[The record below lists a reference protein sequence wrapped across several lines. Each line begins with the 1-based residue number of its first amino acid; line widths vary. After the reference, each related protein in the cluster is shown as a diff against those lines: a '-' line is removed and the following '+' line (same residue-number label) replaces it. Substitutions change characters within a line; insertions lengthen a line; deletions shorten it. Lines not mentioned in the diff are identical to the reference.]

1 MPAMKVLLSAL
12 ICSSILTAPASPP
25 AATQNHYRTISTTS
39 PRPLAMGGA
48 FISVRDD
55 LSALSWNPAAFI
67 ISDKE
72 LTHQF
77 RITFNPIIATALLY
91 DDHRDVGDIIA
102 ALGAAIKAITYSHRW
117 AEVGLLLWEEPLFDP
132 RSSPNGRFLQSK
144 RILEH
149 NRHSLGLRIRL
160 APTVSL
166 GCTANLY
173 KIQDREGH
181 STLAGGGNYGVL
193 LRPARH
199 LEVGLAYFDFPS
211 GLEDLRL
218 DFEGLQDES
227 VNAGVSLHP
236 DDHTIVAVGLRDAAE
251 GDKIG
256 WDKFRFGVER
266 TFMNLAA
273 LRFGYFQSRRG
284 QNDVYSFGLALKHR
298 GKRAAS
304 FPPLGFKAIE
314 AQYALLLE
322 EGQEG
327 KSRWHLLSLLFT
339 I

>member
-1 MPAMKVLLSAL
+1 MPAMKVILSAL
-12 ICSSILTAPASPP
+12 ICSSILATPASPR
-25 AATQNHYRTISTTS
+25 AAIQNHYRTISTTS

-67 ISDKE
+67 LSDKE

-77 RITFNPIIATALLY
+77 RVYFNPIIATVLLY

-102 ALGAAIKAITYSHRW
+102 ALGAAVKAITYSHRW
-117 AEVGLLLWEEPLFDP
+117 AEIGLLLWEEPLFDP
-132 RSSPNGRFLQSK
+132 LSSPNGRFLQSK

-149 NRHSLGLRIRL
+149 HRQSLGLRIRL

-173 KIQDREGH
+173 KIQNRDGH
-181 STLAGGGNYGVL
+181 STLAGGSNYGVL
-193 LRPARH
+193 LRPVRR
-199 LEVGLAYFDFPS
+199 LEVGLTYFDFPS

-218 DFEGLQDES
+218 DFEGLRDES

-266 TFMNLAA
+266 TFMNLAS

-284 QNDVYSFGLALKHR
+284 QNDVYSFGLALKR
-298 GKRAAS
+298 QGKRAADFS
-304 FPPLGFKAIE
+304 PLGFETVE
-314 AQYALLLE
+314 AHYALLLE
-322 EGQEG
+322 EGRDG
-327 KSRWHLLSLLFT
+327 RSLWHLLSLLFA